1 MTLGAIYMSSE
12 LYMLTDYSEDFV
24 DTRDF
29 LRRHVTDAEAAG
41 SPAAFAMK
49 HVSQK
54 KVWKKKV
61 YHRNSTSPTR
71 RLLARPLPLL

>member
-1 MTLGAIYMSSE
+1 MTLGAIYMSAE

-41 SPAAFAMK
+41 SPVAFAMK
-49 HVSQK
+49 HVSEKQIGGK
-54 KVWKKKV
+54 K
-61 YHRNSTSPTR
+61 
-71 RLLARPLPLL
+71 

>member
-1 MTLGAIYMSSE
+1 MSAE
-12 LYMLTDYSEDFV
+12 LYMLTDYSEEFV

-49 HVSQK
+49 HVSK
-54 KVWKKKV
+54 NKIGGEI
-61 YHRNSTSPTR
+61 N
-71 RLLARPLPLL
+71 